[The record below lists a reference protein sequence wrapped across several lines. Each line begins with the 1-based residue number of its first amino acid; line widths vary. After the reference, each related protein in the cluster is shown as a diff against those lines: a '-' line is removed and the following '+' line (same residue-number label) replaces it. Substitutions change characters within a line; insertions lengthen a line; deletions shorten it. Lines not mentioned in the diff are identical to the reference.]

1 MEKQR
6 IISIT
11 VDNVS
16 GIINKVTGLIM
27 RKGFS
32 IDSLAVCQTED
43 TNVSCM
49 TITLSCDDKG
59 LERAVKQLDTL
70 IDVVKVEVLNE
81 QNSVSR
87 EHILIKVKVAE
98 DIEKVIKR
106 YQANIIKKNEKEV
119 VIEFTGETKD
129 ALFFL
134 KEMMQYEVITIARSG
149 KIAVSFE

>member
-32 IDSLAVCQTED
+32 IDSLAVCQTEN
-43 TNVSCM
+43 TNVSSM

-70 IDVVKVEVLNE
+70 IDVVKVEVLDEN
-81 QNSVSR
+81 NSISR
-87 EHILIKVKVAE
+87 EHILIKAKVAKDME
-98 DIEKVIKR
+98 EMIKR
-106 YQANIIKKNEKEV
+106 YHADIIKKSEQEV

-134 KEMMQYEVITIARSG
+134 KEMMRYEIITIARSG
-149 KIAVSFE
+149 KIAVSF